1 MSIWQYN
8 HFMWL
13 AQLTQRGNYTW
24 SLIPRPS
31 TLIQLYSSPESFQVV
46 PCCLATQDLSGYT
59 CTVAGML
66 SCDPGEHLVRLPQ
79 LINCFIKSTHITK
92 TVTKSKCLKFMT
104 GQFPACCWSWGGHMI
119 HILTSG
125 GGWGT
130 YSDYTAISLLWEEE
144 EYSSKDWRMFRRVEW
159 NYNSCSTANTKRIT
173 WFWCLKVS
181 DW

>member
-1 MSIWQYN
+1 
-8 HFMWL
+8 MWL

-31 TLIQLYSSPESFQVV
+31 ILIQLYSSPESFQVV

-79 LINCFIKSTHITK
+79 LINCFIKSTHTTK
-92 TVTKSKCLKFMT
+92 TVTKSKCLS
-104 GQFPACCWSWGGHMI
+104 SW
-119 HILTSG
+119 LDS
-125 GGWGT
+125 
-130 YSDYTAISLLWEEE
+130 SLLAVDLGEVTWFTSWHQGMVEERTVTTLPSHTCGRKKDIAVRTWEC
-144 EYSSKDWRMFRRVEW
+144 SKVFRRWSAIIILVVLQTQRE
-159 NYNSCSTANTKRIT
+159 SHG
-173 WFWCLKVS
+173 FWCLKVS